1 MRKAES
7 KHLNEIFIERWS
19 PRSFK
24 NTPVETEKL
33 ETLFEAARWAPSCFN
48 DQPWLFLYAETKEED
63 KNLYLKTLVEA
74 NQKWA
79 KEAPVLAL
87 VFARKNF
94 SSRDSENAWAEFDT
108 GSAFMSL
115 IMQAHMLGLS
125 CHGMGGFNKE
135 KAFEVT
141 GVPSDKYHS
150 ICALAIGYKGSPD
163 KLEDDFKENEKPNDR
178 KPLSSVFMKETFK
191 ES

>member
-1 MRKAES
+1 MRVPEIKQ
-7 KHLNEIFIERWS
+7 LNEIFIERWS

-24 NTPVETEKL
+24 NTPVEPEKIK
-33 ETLFEAARWAPSCFN
+33 TIFEAARWAPSCFN
-48 DQPWLFLYAETKEED
+48 DQPWLFMYAETENGD
-63 KNLYLKTLVEA
+63 NPYLKTLVEA

-79 KEAPVLAL
+79 KEAPLLAL

-94 SSRDSENAWAEFDT
+94 SAKDSENDWAKFDT

-115 IMQAHMLGLS
+115 VMQAHMLGLS
-125 CHGMGGFNKE
+125 CHGMGGFDKD

-150 ICALAIGYKGSPD
+150 ICAFAVGYKDSPQ
-163 KLEDDFKENEKPNDR
+163 KLADDFKEKEQPNDR